1 MGYYDIKGAR
11 TGIPSS
17 TPVTSDERN
26 YKRQIAM
33 IRSAEAANYDGSV
46 EFYNQTKA
54 LAMQLGIPI
63 KEMKTSAA
71 RKMGVGAYSLLDTAL
86 LGLLPNTVLQP
97 TNEGERVASSIGS
110 VGGMLLPWG
119 MPAKLA
125 RGAVGA
131 ARGMAK
137 GGQGAWKGFGEGFGR
152 YGWNPMGQ
160 GSGAIKQQAQNIG
173 GGGIKQGPIMI
184 GPKSGP
190 AGTGGVSIKVPPGGF
205 GNTGGLGGGINTR
218 KVVGSGGTQYTS
230 NMGLSASEQIIQMAR
245 KLDGLTKAE
254 TLKLAQGMG
263 LRNLGRMTKAQL
275 KQRIIEAAASL
286 GV

>member
-17 TPVTSDERN
+17 APVTSDERN

-33 IRSAEAANYDGSV
+33 IRSAENANYDGSV
-46 EFYNQTKA
+46 ELYNQTKA

-63 KEMKTSAA
+63 KEMKTSTA

-86 LGLLPNTVLQP
+86 LGLLPNSVLQP
-97 TNEGERVASSIGS
+97 TNEGERAASAIGG

-137 GGQGAWKGFGEGFGR
+137 GGQGAWQGFGKGFGQ
-152 YGWNPMGQ
+152 YGWNPFKG
-160 GSGAIKQQAQNIG
+160 GAG
-173 GGGIKQGPIMI
+173 GGGSASIKQKAENISKPLQI
-184 GPKSGP
+184 GPNMGPRGSG
-190 AGTGGVSIKVPPGGF
+190 GQINVPPGGF
-205 GNTGGLGGGINTR
+205 GSGPNQGLGKVIPTR
-218 KVVGSGGTQYTS
+218 KIVGGGGTYPS
-230 NMGLSASEQIIQMAR
+230 NMGYSSSEQIIMMAR
-245 KLDGLTKAE
+245 KLEGLTKKQS
-254 TLKLAQGMG
+254 LKMAQSLG
-263 LRNLGRMTKAQL
+263 LRNLGKLTKEQL